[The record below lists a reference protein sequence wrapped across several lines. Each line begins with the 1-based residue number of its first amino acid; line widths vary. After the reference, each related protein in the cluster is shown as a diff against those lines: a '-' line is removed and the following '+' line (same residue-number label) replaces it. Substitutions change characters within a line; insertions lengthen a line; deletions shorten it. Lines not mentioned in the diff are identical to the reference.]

1 MLCYVMLCYE
11 LCSSLY
17 MQMKYGCFKMISFQ
31 QTNSRTQVT
40 KTMNK
45 WLSGEGIAIESFSS
59 STDD

>member
-1 MLCYVMLCYE
+1 
-11 LCSSLY
+11 
-17 MQMKYGCFKMISFQ
+17 MKYGCFKMISSQ

>member
-1 MLCYVMLCYE
+1 
-11 LCSSLY
+11 

-45 WLSGEGIAIESFSS
+45 WLSGEGIAIESFSI
-59 STDD
+59 STDDWEDSIVDIFRGTGTVG